1 MGTWIAKHVAL
12 AACAGLLLAGCART
26 PPETALRG
34 QVSALQE
41 AVEARDPGAI
51 RRLLSEDFIG
61 PGGMDREQAVRTA
74 QVAFLRHRQVGATVA
89 GPLQVALRERDATV
103 SFEVALT
110 GGSGRLLPE
119 AARLYSVE
127 TGWRLEDGDWRLLS
141 ASWEPRL

>member
-1 MGTWIAKHVAL
+1 FQAEDGIRDFHVTGVQTCAL
-12 AACAGLLLAGCART
+12 PICAVCTAR
-26 PPETALRG
+26 L
-34 QVSALQE
+34 
-41 AVEARDPGAI
+41 
-51 RRLLSEDFIG
+51 
-61 PGGMDREQAVRTA
+61 
-74 QVAFLRHRQVGATVA
+74 AFLRHRQVGVTVA

-110 GGSGRLLPE
+110 GGSGGLLPE